1 LITADG
7 EVIGVNT
14 KKLVYQF
21 ADGICFAIPIH
32 IVFKEFKSFL
42 GK

>member
-14 KKLVYQF
+14 KKLVHQS
-21 ADGICFAIPIH
+21 AEGISFAIPIH
-32 IVFKEFKSFL
+32 IVFKEFKSLL